1 MSHSAPDRTTFEAIE
16 AYVLDRMG
24 SEERAAFGQRLA
36 GDPALRAEVDLER
49 EHMLAV
55 ELGGLQRS
63 LKAIGDAELRR
74 GGGPAWGGLLK
85 YAAGIAVLLGVAL
98 WWMMRPPAHE
108 RLFAEHFTPDPGL
121 PVAMSAT
128 DDHAFHDAMVAYK
141 LGEHDEAIAKWSAQL
156 KAKPSN
162 DTLRF
167 YIGCAELNTGRAS
180 KAVTWLMPI
189 AELPG
194 SAFATKARWYA
205 FLALVRHGDLTAA
218 RALPFPEDHPYAQ
231 RAKAVL
237 NDLR

>member
-1 MSHSAPDRTTFEAIE
+1 MSHSAPDRPTFEAIE

-24 SEERAAFGQRLA
+24 SEERAAFERRLA
-36 GDPALRAEVDLER
+36 GDPALQAEVALER

-74 GGGPAWGGLLK
+74 GGGSAWGGPLR
-85 YAAGIAVLLGVAL
+85 YAAGIALLLGVAL

-108 RLFAEHFTPDPGL
+108 RLFAAHFTPDPGL
-121 PVAMSAT
+121 PVAMSAA

-156 KAKPSN
+156 KEKPSN

-167 YIGCAELNTGRAS
+167 YIGCAELNAGRS
-180 KAVTWLMPI
+180 TKAVTWLMPI

-194 SAFATKARWYA
+194 SAFAVKARWYA
-205 FLALVRHGDLTAA
+205 FLALVRQGDLTAA
-218 RALPFPEDHPYAQ
+218 RALPFPEDHPYAG
-231 RAKAVL
+231 RVKAVL

>member
-1 MSHSAPDRTTFEAIE
+1 
-16 AYVLDRMG
+16 
-24 SEERAAFGQRLA
+24 
-36 GDPALRAEVDLER
+36 
-49 EHMLAV
+49 
-55 ELGGLQRS
+55 
-63 LKAIGDAELRR
+63 
-74 GGGPAWGGLLK
+74 
-85 YAAGIAVLLGVAL
+85 
-98 WWMMRPPAHE
+98 MMRPPAHE